1 MTSRT
6 LAALYKIAYEA
17 SAEDIEEAVSPAD
30 EPTQEDKALKAAPE
44 VKEAPVAKPTAERYE
59 ATKAIEGLKQQGQQ
73 SAKIDPDAIYK
84 HVGRQAYRSAR
95 IRNIINRSARG
106 VFNAK

>member
-17 SAEDIEEAVSPAD
+17 SAEDIEEAVSTTDA
-30 EPTQEDKALKAAPE
+30 PTQEDKALKAAPE
-44 VKEAPVAKPTAERYE
+44 VKEAPVAKPTAEQHE

-73 SAKIDPDAIYK
+73 SAKTDPDAIYK

-106 VFNAK
+106 VFTK